1 MCLLLKSATAAALV
15 VALSFCDKASAAPLG
30 SPLVLR
36 DALPPT
42 TQTVGWGGGY
52 GYGGYGYGGYGY
64 GGYGYAGYGYNCCC
78 PPPCPPPCCGYSRSS
93 YYGGYG
99 YGGYAPYRS
108 YWGY

>member
-1 MCLLLKSATAAALV
+1 MCLLLKSATAAALAV
-15 VALSFCDKASAAPLG
+15 TLSFGDKASAAPLG
-30 SPLVLR
+30 APLVLR

-64 GGYGYAGYGYNCCC
+64 DCCC
-78 PPPCPPPCCGYSRSS
+78 PPCPPPCCGYSRSS

>member
-15 VALSFCDKASAAPLG
+15 VALSFGDKASAAPLG
-30 SPLVLR
+30 APLVLR
-36 DALPPT
+36 DALSPT

-52 GYGGYGYGGYGY
+52 GYGGYAYGGYGY
-64 GGYGYAGYGYNCCC
+64 GGYGYECCC

-93 YYGGYG
+93 YYGDYG

>member
-1 MCLLLKSATAAALV
+1 MCLLLKSATAAALAV
-15 VALSFCDKASAAPLG
+15 TLSFGDKASAAPLG
-30 SPLVLR
+30 APLVLR

-64 GGYGYAGYGYNCCC
+64 DCCC
-78 PPPCPPPCCGYSRSS
+78 PPCPPPCCGYSRSS

-99 YGGYAPYRS
+99 YGGYYGGYGYGGYAPYRS

>member
-15 VALSFCDKASAAPLG
+15 VTLLFGDKASAAPLG
-30 SPLVLR
+30 APLVLR

-64 GGYGYAGYGYNCCC
+64 DCCC
-78 PPPCPPPCCGYSRSS
+78 PPCPPPCCGYSRSS

-99 YGGYAPYRS
+99 YGGYGGYRYGGYAPYRS